1 MVDNPINHY
10 LLNIIIIGN
19 NNNKIVDNFIYYL
32 IKTNNKYKIN
42 IIYFFQLCFKYS
54 GKKNFNHHIL
64 IIFNYLY

>member
-42 IIYFFQLCFKYS
+42 IIYFFQLCFKY
-54 GKKNFNHHIL
+54 I
-64 IIFNYLY
+64 